1 MPVKYLLWLSL
12 ESLLYG
18 DLSLHRLRYKGHY
31 SLLKIGRRGCAVAS
45 CGAVVPGT
53 HELLQDLA
61 ASKVALSH
69 AHSVEHT
76 LRQELTR
83 VKQKAAVK
91 VTLYPCNPTPCPD
104 PITPL

>member
-1 MPVKYLLWLSL
+1 MEIYHFTFATKAITACLRSGGGVVLSP
-12 ESLLYG
+12 
-18 DLSLHRLRYKGHY
+18 
-31 SLLKIGRRGCAVAS
+31 S